1 MYDTYVS
8 IDLET
13 TGLNPKRDRIIE
25 IGAIRVEQGQIVE
38 EFSTFVDPGRKLEE
52 RITELTG
59 IRDEDLADAPQLDEV
74 FPKLLEFMGE
84 LPLLGHSI
92 LFDYSFLKKAAVDR
106 KITFE
111 RSAVDTLQIAR
122 KYLPELPHRNLGYL
136 CQYYEIPHHAH
147 RALEDAKATDR
158 LFRKLIELFYREE
171 TGGQA
176 STEAV
181 GKSTK
186 NNLFEPQPLHF
197 QVKRDT
203 PATKPQKERLY
214 RLAEQHKITLEV
226 DAVRRAG
233 LRIRFLQSTD
243 DRITQSGTQSF
254 CTVDQI
260 GNFVIF
266 LPAGIDFSQ
275 RIVSMADVGA
285 DGDGIRENRFRIICQ
300 TGIQKQIGPLLQST
314 Y

>member
-1 MYDTYVS
+1 MENNMYDTYVS

-38 EFSTFVDPGRKLEE
+38 EFSTFVDPGRKLED

-59 IRDEDLADAPQLDEV
+59 IRDEDLKDAPQLDEV

-106 KITFE
+106 KISFE

-122 KYLPELPHRNLGYL
+122 KYLQELPHRNLGYL
-136 CQYYEIPHHAH
+136 CQYYEIPHQAH

-158 LFRKLIELFYREE
+158 LFRKLVELFYTEE
-171 TGGQA
+171 EG
-176 STEAV
+176 
-181 GKSTK
+181 
-186 NNLFEPQPLHF
+186 NLFVPKPLHF

-203 PATKPQKERLY
+203 PATKLQKERLY
-214 RLAEQHKITLEV
+214 RLTEQHKITLDV
-226 DAVRRAG
+226 DVEMLTRSEASR
-233 LRIRFLQSTD
+233 L
-243 DRITQSGTQSF
+243 
-254 CTVDQI
+254 
-260 GNFVIF
+260 
-266 LPAGIDFSQ
+266 
-275 RIVSMADVGA
+275 ADKILAKYG
-285 DGDGIRENRFRIICQ
+285 R
-300 TGIQKQIGPLLQST
+300 
-314 Y
+314 

>member
-158 LFRKLIELFYREE
+158 LFRKLAELFYQEE

-176 STEAV
+176 STESVEKKAN
-181 GKSTK
+181 

-203 PATKPQKERLY
+203 PATKQQKERLY

-226 DAVRRAG
+226 DVEKLTRSDASR
-233 LRIRFLQSTD
+233 L
-243 DRITQSGTQSF
+243 
-254 CTVDQI
+254 
-260 GNFVIF
+260 
-266 LPAGIDFSQ
+266 
-275 RIVSMADVGA
+275 ADKILAKYG
-285 DGDGIRENRFRIICQ
+285 R
-300 TGIQKQIGPLLQST
+300 
-314 Y
+314 

>member
-8 IDLET
+8 RDLET

-111 RSAVDTLQIAR
+111 RSAVDTLQVAR
-122 KYLPELPHRNLGYL
+122 KYLPELLIVIWGIYVSIMRSRIMHTGLWRMRKPRTGF
-136 CQYYEIPHHAH
+136 
-147 RALEDAKATDR
+147 
-158 LFRKLIELFYREE
+158 FRKLAELFYQEE

-176 STEAV
+176 STESV
-181 GKSTK
+181 
-186 NNLFEPQPLHF
+186 
-197 QVKRDT
+197 R
-203 PATKPQKERLY
+203 KE
-214 RLAEQHKITLEV
+214 
-226 DAVRRAG
+226 
-233 LRIRFLQSTD
+233 S
-243 DRITQSGTQSF
+243 
-254 CTVDQI
+254 
-260 GNFVIF
+260 
-266 LPAGIDFSQ
+266 
-275 RIVSMADVGA
+275 
-285 DGDGIRENRFRIICQ
+285 
-300 TGIQKQIGPLLQST
+300 KQ
-314 Y
+314 